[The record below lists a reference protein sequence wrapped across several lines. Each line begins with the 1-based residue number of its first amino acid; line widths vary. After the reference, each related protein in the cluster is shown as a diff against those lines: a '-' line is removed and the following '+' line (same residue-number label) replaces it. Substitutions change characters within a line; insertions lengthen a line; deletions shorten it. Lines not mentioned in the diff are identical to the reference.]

1 MKHETKEDLAKNWLD
16 WFMRRHTLYKSKNTC
31 RIYADQMIQGI
42 IKDIE
47 KGNYK
52 KDEKEDKETA

>member
-1 MKHETKEDLAKNWLD
+1 MKHETKEELAKNWLD
-16 WFMRRHTLYKSKNTC
+16 WFMRRHHLYTHKDTC

-52 KDEKEDKETA
+52 KDINEIEK